1 MLELKMFI
9 KNDTIEEREQMIYDL
24 LNSEPFLAFSIAFTH
39 FEWSLKRTIL
49 SLSKTPSIVVK
60 KKLEES
66 LTINNYRTLWSKEI
80 KGKLG
85 LRVLAKQFSDWNN
98 IVESF
103 KMRDRLFENSK
114 SINTNKLKNLTKS
127 LINSAR
133 ELNTLCLQF
142 DINIYIK
149 VQIRQNRFLKVI

>member
-1 MLELKMFI
+1 MFI

-49 SLSKTPSIVVK
+49 SLSKTPSVIVK

-66 LTINNYRTLWSKEI
+66 LTINSYRTLWFKEI
-80 KGKLG
+80 KEKLG
-85 LRVLAKQFSDWNN
+85 LRVLAKQFADWND

-114 SINTNKLKNLTKS
+114 SINNNKLKNLTKS
-127 LINSAR
+127 LINAAR

-142 DINIYIK
+142 DINIYRK

>member
-1 MLELKMFI
+1 MFI

-49 SLSKTPSIVVK
+49 SLSKTPSVIVK

-66 LTINNYRTLWSKEI
+66 LTINSYRTLWFKEI
-80 KGKLG
+80 KEKLG
-85 LRVLAKQFSDWNN
+85 LRVLAKQFADWND

-114 SINTNKLKNLTKS
+114 SINNNKLKNLTKS
-127 LINSAR
+127 LINAAR
-133 ELNTLCLQF
+133 ELHTLCLQF
-142 DINIYIK
+142 DINIYRK

>member
-1 MLELKMFI
+1 MFI